1 MSKKRKNCPYEQVA
15 GKIDAIDTKLEKTRC
30 EIESLVERLEENPE
44 ICPDVEDSEKA
55 LQETLDRFMMEELFK
70 HTNNII
76 GEA

>member
-1 MSKKRKNCPYEQVA
+1 MSIKKKNCPYEKVA
-15 GKIDAIDTKLEKTRC
+15 GKIDTIDTKLEKTRC
-30 EIESLVERLEENPE
+30 EIESLVKRLEEEPE

-70 HTNNII
+70 HANNIV

>member
-1 MSKKRKNCPYEQVA
+1 MSIKKKACPYEKVT
-15 GKIDAIDTKLEKTRC
+15 GKIDTIDTKLEKTRC
-30 EIESLVERLEENPE
+30 EIESLVKRLEEEPE

-70 HTNNII
+70 HTNKIV